1 MAKEPAKRGPKGP
14 RRPIEERAAAA
25 ELEARRLRAQVKAG
39 DDENVQGLLA
49 TVRSLARIN
58 TLGHKAADEAVSTAR
73 KAIAAAMQALG
84 I

>member
-39 DDENVQGLLA
+39 NDENMQGLLA
-49 TVRSLARIN
+49 TVRSLARIK
-58 TLGHKAADEAVSTAR
+58 TLGHKAADEAIGTAR